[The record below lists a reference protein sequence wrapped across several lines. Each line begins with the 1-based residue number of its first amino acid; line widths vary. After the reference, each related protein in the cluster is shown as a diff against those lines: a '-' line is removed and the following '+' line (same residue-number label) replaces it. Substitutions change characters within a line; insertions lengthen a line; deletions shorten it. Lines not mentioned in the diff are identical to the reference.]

1 MGGYAV
7 ECRLKAIAMEIYG
20 CWTLRELSERLDVTE
35 NDVFQHGLEALLG
48 KMPKGLQDN
57 MKADRS
63 VWRAF
68 TGQVNRWKVSW
79 RYAPRPLTGEEAQT
93 FLYAVD
99 TVFDWLDANR
109 A

>member
-57 MKADRS
+57 MKPIGASGARS
-63 VWRAF
+63 QAR
-68 TGQVNRWKVSW
+68 
-79 RYAPRPLTGEEAQT
+79 
-93 FLYAVD
+93 
-99 TVFDWLDANR
+99 
-109 A
+109 